1 MLTESILKEAAAD
14 VVRFRLSAI
23 PQTEQEHSFSLPFH
37 RKMDRLIRRAEHPVQ
52 YQTLRI
58 AAAIAVAMTIL
69 FGAVIAASP
78 EVRAEVAEWFQRV
91 FTVTYDTEEDIS
103 AEVQKPCDYRLSA
116 IPEGY
121 EEYSVLEM
129 TNAKHYNYVRED
141 GKILKFSY
149 KYPVGSGG
157 VSISGN
163 YECRTGEVNGVPA
176 TLYISPD
183 GSEASV
189 ILWQDEQTGAILW
202 LKAWES
208 EEKLIELAQM
218 IEKVKE

>member
-1 MLTESILKEAAAD
+1 MLTEAVLKEAAAD

-23 PQTEQEHSFSLPFH
+23 PQAEQEHSFSPQFH
-37 RKMDRLIRRAEHPVQ
+37 RKMDKLIHRAQHPVR
-52 YQTLRI
+52 YQALRI

-69 FGAVIAASP
+69 FGTVIAASP
-78 EVRAEVAEWFQRV
+78 EVRAEVVEWFQRV
-91 FTVTYDTEEDIS
+91 FTLTYDTEEDIS
-103 AEVQKPCDYRLSA
+103 AETQLPCDYRLSA
-116 IPEGY
+116 VPEGY
-121 EEYSVLEM
+121 EEYSVLDVP
-129 TNAKHYNYVRED
+129 NAKHYNYVRED

-189 ILWQDEQTGAILW
+189 ILWRDEQTGAILW
-202 LKAWES
+202 LKAWENAQV
-208 EEKLIELAQM
+208 LTELA
-218 IEKVKE
+218 EKVEKVET